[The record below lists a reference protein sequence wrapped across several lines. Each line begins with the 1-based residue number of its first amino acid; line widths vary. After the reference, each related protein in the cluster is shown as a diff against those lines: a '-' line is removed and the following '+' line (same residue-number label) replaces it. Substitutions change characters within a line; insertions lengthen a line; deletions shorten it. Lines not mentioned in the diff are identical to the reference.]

1 MANADKEKTN
11 NSYSPFILIFSSL
24 IFLLIIISII
34 IPIGNSPSILII
46 SSKDSHLN
54 LNFRIAESD
63 KIDFQTL
70 AASLG
75 LPVSEDQKL
84 DIEVSNQL
92 AKSITKP
99 ILVLLKFGEKKLTW
113 QSKKSITSGEDI
125 ALLKYLNYLPS
136 DTLFFYQSK
145 NIADFIR
152 LTINLPKPFSD
163 WFLDLVKDKNSIL
176 AIIPS
181 NNGQFELVILSE
193 INQKAETNSHLE
205 KVFSVI
211 ESQNVQDKSGQQ
223 AKVLASKSNGNP
235 VYNINLQGQIPS
247 QNNPNL
253 NFILTT
259 DQNLL
264 IVSSSDQIISKIL
277 QPKNSLRQVI
287 EKNNL
292 PSNGVS
298 LIYFNSPEAIFNHSL
313 PLNKLTIRPS
323 VNKLQSVLE
332 SITKL
337 IVVENKSSF
346 EGFVEIK

>member
-1 MANADKEKTN
+1 LANADKEKIN
-11 NSYSPFILIFSSL
+11 NFYSPFILIYSNL
-24 IFLLIIISII
+24 IFLLIIIFVI
-34 IPIGNSPSILII
+34 IPIGSFSSILII
-46 SSKDSHLN
+46 NSKDNHLN

-70 AASLG
+70 ATNLG
-75 LPVSEDQKL
+75 LQVTNDQKL

-113 QSKKSITSGEDI
+113 QSKKAISSGENI
-125 ALLKYLNYLPS
+125 ALLRYLNYLPS

-145 NIADFIR
+145 NIGNFIR

-163 WFLDLVKDKNSIL
+163 WFLDLVKDNNSIL

-181 NNGQFELVILSE
+181 DNDQFELVILSE
-193 INQKAETNSHLE
+193 INQKAEINSHLE
-205 KVFSVI
+205 KVFSVV
-211 ESQNVQDKSGQQ
+211 ESLNDQDKSGQQ
-223 AKVLASKSNGNP
+223 AKVLVSRPNGNP
-235 VYNINLQGQIPS
+235 VYNINLQAQMPS

-253 NFILTT
+253 NFMVTT

-277 QPKNSLRQVI
+277 QPRNSLWQVI

-292 PSNGVS
+292 PTNGVS
-298 LIYFNSPEAIFNHSL
+298 LAYLNSPEAIFNHSL
-313 PLNKLTIRPS
+313 PLNKITIRPS
-323 VNKLQSVLE
+323 ASKLQSVLE
-332 SITKL
+332 SISKL
-337 IVVENKSSF
+337 VVVENKSSF